1 MTGVL
6 MQNAI
11 KRAFKDSNEE
21 ADANGAAKVGGK
33 RGEDS
38 MRDEL

>member
-1 MTGVL
+1 MTSVL

-11 KRAFKDSNEE
+11 KRAFKDSNE

-33 RGEDS
+33 RGEDN